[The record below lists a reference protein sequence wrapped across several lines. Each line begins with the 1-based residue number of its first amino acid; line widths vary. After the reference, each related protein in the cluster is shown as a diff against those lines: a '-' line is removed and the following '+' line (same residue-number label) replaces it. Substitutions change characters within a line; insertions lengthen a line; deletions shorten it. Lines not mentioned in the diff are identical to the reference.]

1 MSGFEHFAR
10 DACELEREILK
21 RGIVMGLDW
30 SDRATVRKLARETL
44 HGGADH
50 TRALLRDPS
59 PRLRARGELFA
70 LGVLM
75 LRVMEES
82 ADTGVHTHGGPAWKS
97 FGSALIEEAHAANGG
112 KDPHA
117 ATPQGS
123 GDSSA

>member
-1 MSGFEHFAR
+1 MSGFEHFSR
-10 DACELEREILK
+10 DASELEREILK

-44 HGGADH
+44 HGGAKH

-59 PRLRARGELFA
+59 PQLRARGELFA

-97 FGSALIEEAHAANGG
+97 FGSALIEEAHAADDANGP
-112 KDPHA
+112 KP
-117 ATPQGS
+117 PVQGS